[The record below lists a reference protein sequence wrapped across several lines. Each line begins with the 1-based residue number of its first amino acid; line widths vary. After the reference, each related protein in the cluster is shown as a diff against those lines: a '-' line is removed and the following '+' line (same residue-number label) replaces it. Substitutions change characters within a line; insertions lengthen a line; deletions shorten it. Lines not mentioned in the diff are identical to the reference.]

1 MVALVGIV
9 VIVIVILIVILVVS
23 VVGLLC
29 ALVGVPRIVLRL
41 QFFIALWLVGV
52 LFIRVR
58 VVWGDCYLASGRGI
72 SVTW

>member
-9 VIVIVILIVILVVS
+9 VIVIVILIVILIVS

-52 LFIRVR
+52 LLFGVDIVR
-58 VVWGDCYLASGRGI
+58 GY
-72 SVTW
+72 